1 MAETVKILSPQK
13 KVLLSD
19 SNAGCPM
26 AEQMDKDL
34 ILQLKEMYPD
44 YKVVAYINTTSE
56 LKTACDVCVT
66 SSSALKIC
74 SALENDKILFIP
86 DPNLGGY
93 VAKQLPEKQFAFYH
107 GGCPR
112 HIVCSAADV
121 AKARAAHPE
130 ALLLVHPECR
140 PEVVEQADYVGS
152 TTGIMAY
159 AEKSD
164 AKEFIIGTENS
175 IVEHLS
181 YACPEKRFYPL
192 AVQLTCMNMKLT
204 TLMDIY
210 HCLQGSGGEEITLP
224 QDVMQGAVRCIRC
237 MVELGG

>member
-1 MAETVKILSPQK
+1 MR
-13 KVLLSD
+13 
-19 SNAGCPM
+19 M
-26 AEQMDKDL
+26 YDL
-34 ILQLKEMYPD
+34 ILKKRQGKPLTKDEIQWMIREYTDGRIPD
-44 YKVVAYINTTSE
+44 YQMSALLMAIC
-56 LKTACDVCVT
+56 LRLLLPLA

-86 DPNLGGY
+86 DPNLGSY

-224 QDVMQGAVRCIRC
+224 QDVMQGAGRCIRR
-237 MVELGG
+237 MVALGG